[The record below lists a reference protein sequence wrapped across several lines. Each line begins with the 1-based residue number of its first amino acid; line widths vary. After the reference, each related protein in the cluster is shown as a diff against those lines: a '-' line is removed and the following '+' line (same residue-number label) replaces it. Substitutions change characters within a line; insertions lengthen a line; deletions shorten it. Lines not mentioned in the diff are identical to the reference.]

1 MLAHA
6 YVLIQHM
13 PTIVDDD
20 MFSRLL
26 IVSLLLF
33 VYTQVGPMVPGCA
46 HKYIYIYIYTV
57 YYIYCIYIYSIY
69 TIYIYMYTV
78 YIYIYC
84 IIYIYIYI
92 VFKLLLMTPRLRL
105 VTPPG
110 QPGPSCSWGILHR
123 FCHGAVLGY
132 SLVSKHGR
140 LRCPLCSRKNNL
152 CTYQCLYIYTHVL

>member
-46 HKYIYIYIYTV
+46 HKYIYIYCILYILYIYTV
-57 YYIYCIYIYSIY
+57 YTLYIY
-69 TIYIYMYTV
+69 V
-78 YIYIYC
+78 YCVYIYC
-84 IIYIYIYI
+84 IIYIYIYCI
-92 VFKLLLMTPRLRL
+92 QATVDDTKVTVSDTTRSARSILLLGDPPQILPRCCPGLLAGKQTWQAKMSPVFKE
-105 VTPPG
+105 
-110 QPGPSCSWGILHR
+110 
-123 FCHGAVLGY
+123 
-132 SLVSKHGR
+132 K
-140 LRCPLCSRKNNL
+140 
-152 CTYQCLYIYTHVL
+152 